1 VTRPRPAAG
10 GGRVLGVA
18 PERLGRWLD
27 GVAARHGSF
36 TEVTRTGDGAVA
48 VTCDDGTT
56 LTLRAPFAW
65 TPGPALLTSLTA
77 AARQPRR
84 AAVLLVRRGR
94 WATGVFDGADLV
106 VSKVDT
112 RLVQGRSA
120 AGGWSQQRFARRR
133 ANQADAV
140 VGAAVE
146 TAVRVLLPHAGDVEA
161 LFTGGDRAMVEAV
174 LADPRLARL
183 AALRREPSL
192 EVGEPTKEVLLTTPA
207 QFRAVRVHLVEP
219 GDPEGDQRDTGP
231 AGGVAS
237 TDRVRDT
244 DRHDRHRH
252 DRH

>member
-1 VTRPRPAAG
+1 MTRPRPAAG

-27 GVAARHGSF
+27 GVADRHGAF
-36 TEVTRTGDGAVA
+36 AATRLDDDAVA
-48 VTCDDGTT
+48 VTCADGTA

-65 TPGPALLTSLTA
+65 TPGPALLTSFTA

-94 WATGVFDGADLV
+94 WATGVFDGAALV

-140 VGAAVE
+140 VEAAAD
-146 TAVRVLLPHAGDVEA
+146 TAARVLLPHAADVEA
-161 LFTGGDRAMVEAV
+161 LFTGGDRGMADAV
-174 LADPRLARL
+174 LADRRLAPL
-183 AALRREPSL
+183 AALRRGPAL
-192 EVGEPTKEVLLTTPA
+192 EVGEPTRAVLEQTPA
-207 QFRAVRVHLVEP
+207 QFRAVQVHIVEP
-219 GDPEGDQRDTGP
+219 
-231 AGGVAS
+231 A
-237 TDRVRDT
+237 DRPQG
-244 DRHDRHRH
+244 H
-252 DRH
+252 